1 MQEDKYKRCPDNKGA
16 VLNTD
21 ARGLLT
27 YKQQKEKQQRINNS
41 FNQTR
46 SEIKKINNEISEI
59 KDLLFSIA
67 EKIK

>member
-1 MQEDKYKRCPDNKGA
+1 MQEDKYKRCSHNKGA

-21 ARGLLT
+21 TKGLLI
-27 YKQQKEKQQRINNS
+27 YKQQKEKQQRINDG